1 MTELPQA
8 TSRRELRDREV
19 AARARPPRLLRL
31 PSQLPATP
39 RSAPRP
45 RTTNRH
51 GLASKL
57 LSFGA
62 MIFAGALAIGTSLPA
77 NAFYPASSASS
88 ASSAGSASAT
98 GSGSGSA
105 TLAADGSAAAS
116 GTAGIAGEAQSAA
129 VAADQTVDAG
139 TRDDFQVLSWA
150 QVLAQKYAQINN
162 YSFSGGRGS
171 VRWPFPV
178 QVSISSPYGPRIA
191 PCGGC
196 STMHNGVDFTPGE
209 GAAIFAIADG
219 VVTGREDGTSEYGNF
234 VIITHKIGKNSVT
247 STYAHMLAGSSAIAL
262 GQTIHVGDFL
272 GLVGMT
278 GEATGPHLHFEI
290 AVDGTRT
297 DPIPWLEANVN

>member
-8 TSRRELRDREV
+8 TSRRELRDREA
-19 AARARPPRLLRL
+19 AARARPPRMLRL
-31 PSQLPATP
+31 PSHVPATP
-39 RSAPRP
+39 QPAPRP

-51 GLASKL
+51 GVASKL
-57 LSFGA
+57 LSVGA

-77 NAFYPASSASS
+77 NAFYPASSAGSAGA
-88 ASSAGSASAT
+88 ASSA
-98 GSGSGSA
+98 SA
-105 TLAADGSAAAS
+105 TLAAGGSAAAS
-116 GTAGIAGEAQSAA
+116 ASAAIGGEAQSAA

-150 QVLAQKYAQINN
+150 QVLAQKYAQVNN
-162 YSFSGGRGS
+162 YSFSGGQGS
-171 VRWPFPV
+171 VRWPFPN
-178 QVSISSPYGPRIA
+178 QVPISSPYGPRIA
-191 PCGGC
+191 PCSGC
-196 STMHNGVDFTPGE
+196 STFHNGVDFTPGE

-290 AVDGTRT
+290 AVNGVRT
-297 DPIPWLEANVN
+297 DPITWLEANVN